1 MTFRIIN
8 NKQFEILHTIDNSL
22 GDRISDE
29 IVRFEDQI
37 SILRNSNELFGCSYL
52 ESLIMDKEKVNWRSS
67 SYKEKWINYHYNL
80 LSILKLH
87 QRDSKIEKVL
97 QDENCDYQ
105 MILAC

>member
-1 MTFRIIN
+1 MKFKIIN
-8 NKQFEILHTIDNSL
+8 NKQFEILQSIDNSL

-37 SILRNSNELFGCSYL
+37 GILRNSNELFGYSYL
-52 ESLIMDKEKVNWRSS
+52 ESLIIDNEKVNWRSN
-67 SYKEKWINYHYNL
+67 SYKEKWFRYHYNL

-97 QDENCDYQ
+97 QDENYDNQ
-105 MILAC
+105 LILAC

>member
-1 MTFRIIN
+1 MKFKIIN
-8 NKQFEILHTIDNSL
+8 NKQFEILHRLDNSL

-37 SILRNSNELFGCSYL
+37 GILRNSNELFGCSYL
-52 ESLIMDKEKVNWRSS
+52 ESLIIDKEKVNWRSD
-67 SYKEKWINYHYNL
+67 SYKEKWFRYHYNL

-97 QDENCDYQ
+97 QDENYDNQ
-105 MILAC
+105 LILAC